1 MYQVDKQR
9 AYRVLLESGF
19 DKISIESFLKNFPA
33 LDDSLRTP
41 VEEWL
46 ENQQVPELVVD
57 GVSIQ
62 DVIEKRR
69 SHFLK
74 AIRDLN
80 RLLDPNLTP
89 EQHDNW
95 KRIITT
101 PRFYE

>member
-1 MYQVDKQR
+1 
-9 AYRVLLESGF
+9 
-19 DKISIESFLKNFPA
+19 LKNFPE
-33 LDDSLRTP
+33 LDDSLRAP

-46 ENQQVPELVVD
+46 ENQQIPELVVD
-57 GVSIQ
+57 GVSIH